1 MTRYRLRSFGYWLA
15 ASALVA
21 ALSAAAAHAQGKPD
35 FEFHR
40 DLAQGK
46 RFYLSDIIGDV
57 TVTGSSGRTVEVTA
71 VKRSRQHGNPE
82 DVTIETVELGD
93 GVALCVRYPSERR
106 YGHPSSEAR
115 LGKNP
120 CSWESD
126 SRGWHHDDGD
136 RNDTEVNFTVRV
148 PAGLK
153 LHIGTVS
160 GDVHAEQLEGD
171 LSIHSVSGDVSLNVG
186 RGPAVDL
193 ETVSGNVDLLDISS
207 KDVSGHTISGEI
219 RFRGPILEGGEYDF
233 ATTSGD
239 IRATLPERPS
249 ATLSAATFSGGF
261 SSDLPVNQDSS
272 RRHRHRY
279 DATWGSGSAKL
290 YMESLSGDLSIRV
303 NK

>member
-1 MTRYRLRSFGYWLA
+1 MTRERMRSFAYWLA

-21 ALSAAAAHAQGKPD
+21 AVSAAAAHAQGKPD

-46 RFYLSDIIGDV
+46 RFYLADIMGDV
-57 TVTGSSGRTVEVTA
+57 TVTGGSGRTVEVTA
-71 VKRSRQHGNPE
+71 IKRTRRHGNPE
-82 DVTIETVELGD
+82 DVTIETIELND

-106 YGHPSSEAR
+106 NGHPSSEAS
-115 LGKNP
+115 LAKNP

-126 SRGWHHDDGD
+126 CCGWHHNDSD
-136 RNDTEVNFTVRV
+136 RNDTEVDFTVRV

-160 GDVHAEQLEGD
+160 GDVHGEHLEGD
-171 LSIHSVSGDVSLNVG
+171 LSIHSVSGDVSLDGG
-186 RGPAVDL
+186 RGPTVDL
-193 ETVSGNVDLLDISS
+193 ETVSGSVQLLDVTS

-219 RFRGPILEGGEYDF
+219 TFRGPILEGGEYDF

-249 ATLSAATFSGGF
+249 ATLSAGTFSGGF

-303 NK
+303 NR